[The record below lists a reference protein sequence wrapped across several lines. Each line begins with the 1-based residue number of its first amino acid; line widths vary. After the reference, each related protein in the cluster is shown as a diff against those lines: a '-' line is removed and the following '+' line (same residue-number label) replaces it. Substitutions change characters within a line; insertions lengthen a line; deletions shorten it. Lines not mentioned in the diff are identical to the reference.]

1 MFIALFSTVFGLWLV
16 GCIIAFFFKFVWW
29 TFAFAV
35 KALGWLILACIVLA
49 LLSVPFIAAV
59 IACAALLAGL
69 AHAGAH

>member
-16 GCIIAFFFKFVWW
+16 WW
-29 TFAFAV
+29 TFAFAF